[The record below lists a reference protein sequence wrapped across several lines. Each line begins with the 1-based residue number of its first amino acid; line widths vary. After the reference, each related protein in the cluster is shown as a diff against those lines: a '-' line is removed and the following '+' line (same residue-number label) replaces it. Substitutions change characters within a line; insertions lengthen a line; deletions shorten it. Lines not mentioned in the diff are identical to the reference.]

1 MIVYNKTGDFD
12 IDCQFGEIGQKE
24 LADIFKSA
32 KIEVKRDRKAW
43 RTKNICIEFR
53 QGKNAKPSGISTT
66 KSDYYCYIFTKDD
79 KSYVYLIISVER
91 LKKIVKRYYD
101 PKKIIIA
108 GDNYNRSV
116 LIPISELF
124 TIG

>member
-24 LADIFKSA
+24 LADIFQSA

-53 QGKNAKPSGISTT
+53 QGKQAKPSGISTT
-66 KSDYYCYIFTKDD
+66 KAEYYCYIFTKNNI
-79 KSYVYLIISVER
+79 SYAYLIISVER
-91 LKKIVKRYYD
+91 LKEIVKRHYD
-101 PKKIIIA
+101 PKKVIVA
-108 GDNYNRSV
+108 GNRSV
-116 LIPISELF
+116 LIPIRELF
-124 TIG
+124 SMD